1 MVFGSQCMVTT
12 TRWPPRSVHRACNT
26 MAMSLI
32 LGMWRRFCERSAE
45 GWEFR
50 KLQKQAGSAWKKGVA
65 CVPILIWDYL
75 FCSEIFMFHAAN
87 KKLSKEWGCAEI
99 NPSRLNQHTLL
110 PSRSDVLTLQQ
121 LNDSQLEVQCQGGVT
136 WSGGFAVAT
145 LASPPFFSRQPFV
158 GDCRTVGDCRSLPNE
173 FDSLH
178 IISSTHSK
186 SSPACP

>member
-12 TRWPPRSVHRACNT
+12 TRWPLRSVHRACNT

-32 LGMWRRFCERSAE
+32 LGMWRRFCVRSAE

-50 KLQKQAGSAWKKGVA
+50 KLQKQAGSAWRKVKHAFQYWYEIICFV
-65 CVPILIWDYL
+65 
-75 FCSEIFMFHAAN
+75 EIFMFHAAN

-145 LASPPFFSRQPFV
+145 LASPPFFSRQLFV
-158 GDCRTVGDCRSLPNE
+158 GDCRTVGDRRSLPNE